1 MTYNFTLRGKI
12 KMLKNKKLMAL
23 LLGGI
28 IGTSS
33 ILAGCG
39 SGGNTSSSG
48 GEGE

>member
-1 MTYNFTLRGKI
+1 
-12 KMLKNKKLMAL
+12 MLKNKKLMAL

-39 SGGNTSSSG
+39 SGGMLHLV
-48 GEGE
+48 GEKEKNQ